1 MTESFVLVTGFG
13 RLLTPLTLKFLVLIE
28 FLAAKSFWGPLL
40 CQSKLEV
47 VWGT

>member
-13 RLLTPLTLKFLVLIE
+13 RLLTPLMLKFLVLIE
-28 FLAAKSFWGPLL
+28 FLAARSFGGR
-40 CQSKLEV
+40 CYVRV